1 VKGRSEG
8 KAMKLLTNL
17 VPIVGLCYFALFA
30 SFLVLR
36 GLVSAGGLV
45 SYQLFF
51 IPLAAVCA
59 LSALGIWYKPAVG
72 YASAIAISII
82 LILIF
87 FLTKDGNDV
96 VTVLSNPNRNPLQFV
111 FYLTTVPTF
120 FTNIVSCVIG
130 LLQKTFRGSAAQRP
144 SAA

>member
-1 VKGRSEG
+1 
-8 KAMKLLTNL
+8 MKSLAVL
-17 VPIVGLCYFALFA
+17 VPVVGLCYFALFA

-36 GLVSAGGLV
+36 GLVSPGGFA

-51 IPLAAVCA
+51 IPLALACA
-59 LSALGIWYKPAVG
+59 LSAVGVWYKPVVG
-72 YASAIAISII
+72 YVSAIAISII

-96 VTVLSNPNRNPLQFV
+96 VTVLSSPNRNLLQFA

-120 FTNIVSCVIG
+120 FSNIASSTIG
-130 LLQKTFRGSAAQRP
+130 ILRMTLRRSLKK
-144 SAA
+144 